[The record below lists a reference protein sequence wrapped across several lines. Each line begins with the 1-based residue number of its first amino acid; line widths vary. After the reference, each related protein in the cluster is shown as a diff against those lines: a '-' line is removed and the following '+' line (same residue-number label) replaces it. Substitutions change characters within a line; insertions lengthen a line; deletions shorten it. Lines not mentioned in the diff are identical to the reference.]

1 MFVWNGWH
9 YNFFV
14 VFQFVLSRRFFSW
27 LTTNYGD
34 NEVVGDN
41 TRSFLFFE
49 IIEDF
54 NKNSAWFL
62 EKGMLGTYFSLVMI
76 DATSRGNHVDH
87 MNRLITECG
96 WLLLLLKG
104 GLVNVCLYA
113 STQIYSMIGAVKK
126 NKVC

>member
-1 MFVWNGWH
+1 M
-9 YNFFV
+9 
-14 VFQFVLSRRFFSW
+14 
-27 LTTNYGD
+27 
-34 NEVVGDN
+34 VGDN

-62 EKGMLGTYFSLVMI
+62 ERGMLGTYFSLVMI